1 MFGKTCL
8 NQMLEFW
15 KGINFLQTMHHPR
28 ITMPAKSKNPHFPVS
43 SKNGVPDF
51 NPDTLRSLTDKIE
64 SNLIYP
70 NKRGFSKGTPAKPK
84 TKMPK
89 FGEEHRQ
96 HAITASKFKFAVS
109 SASNG
114 SMVRGKQKPAGTL
127 ESSQRKK
134 RLRDGRVKEEDHWKR
149 SNDVNSIKLGS
160 RNRNTVSNK
169 GINFE
174 EELRA
179 LGGTKEDVD
188 LIAEIAS
195 GSEMEGE
202 EATLSS
208 GSGLEKETLQLI
220 RQLGVD
226 RVGKRDLIAES
237 EPVEADEVEMLEEDI
252 HPEMIASNAERIGSK
267 PALSNATSAGKGQ
280 RSLVSKQPFPFVSGF
295 RFSC

>member
-1 MFGKTCL
+1 
-8 NQMLEFW
+8 
-15 KGINFLQTMHHPR
+15 
-28 ITMPAKSKNPHFPVS
+28 MPAKSKTHFPVS
-43 SKNGVPDF
+43 SENDVPDF
-51 NPDTLRSLTDKIE
+51 NPDTLRSLTEKIE
-64 SNLIYP
+64 SNLIHP
-70 NKRGFSKGTPAKPK
+70 NKRGFSKGTPTKPK
-84 TKMPK
+84 TKIPN

-96 HAITASKFKFAVS
+96 HGITPSKSKSAVS

-114 SMVRGKQKPAGTL
+114 SMIRGKQKPAGTL

-134 RLRDGRVKEEDHWKR
+134 RLRDGRVKGEGHWKR

-160 RNRNTVSNK
+160 RNRNTGSNND
-169 GINFE
+169 INFD

-195 GSEMEGE
+195 GSEIEGE
-202 EATLSS
+202 EASLSS

-226 RVGKRDLIAES
+226 RVGKRDLLAES
-237 EPVEADEVEMLEEDI
+237 ESVEADEVEMLEEDF
-252 HPEMIASNAERIGSK
+252 HPEMIDSNAERIGSK

-280 RSLVSKQPFPFVSGF
+280 RSLVSKQLFPFVLGLQ
-295 RFSC
+295 FSC

>member
-8 NQMLEFW
+8 EQMLGFW
-15 KGINFLQTMHHPR
+15 KGTNFLQSMHPR
-28 ITMPAKSKNPHFPVS
+28 ITMPAKSQNPHFPAS
-43 SKNGVPDF
+43 SENGVPDF
-51 NPDTLRSLTDKIE
+51 DPDTLRSLTDKIE
-64 SNLIYP
+64 NNLIYP
-70 NKRGFSKGTPAKPK
+70 NKGGFSKGTPAKPK
-84 TKMPK
+84 TQTPN
-89 FGEEHRQ
+89 FGEKHRQ
-96 HAITASKFKFAVS
+96 HAITASKPNSAVN

-114 SMVRGKQKPAGTL
+114 SMIREKQKPVGTP

-134 RLRDGRVKEEDHWKR
+134 RLRDGRVKEDGHWKR
-149 SNDVNSIKLGS
+149 SNGVNSIKLGN
-160 RNRNTVSNK
+160 RNRSAGSNSD
-169 GINFE
+169 ITFD

-195 GSEMEGE
+195 GSEIEGE
-202 EATLSS
+202 EASLSS
-208 GSGLEKETLQLI
+208 ERGLEKETLQLI

-237 EPVEADEVEMLEEDI
+237 EIVEADEVEVLEEDT
-252 HPEMIASNAERIGSK
+252 HPELINSNAGRIGIK

-280 RSLVSKQPFPFVSGF
+280 RSLVSKQPCTFVSGF